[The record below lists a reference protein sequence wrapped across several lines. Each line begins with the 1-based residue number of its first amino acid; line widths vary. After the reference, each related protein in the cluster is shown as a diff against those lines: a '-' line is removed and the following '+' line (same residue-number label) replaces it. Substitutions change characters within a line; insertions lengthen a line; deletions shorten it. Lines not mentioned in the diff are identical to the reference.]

1 MLLLLLLLYVYFFLL
16 PQDDPERLDKVL
28 NLHYVLTSSLFPCRL
43 ALPPTPPPSSSPP
56 PPFFPR
62 HPSCPSTRCSSQCEQ
77 RKGQNSD
84 VIVGAPQ
91 EDEQEDGR
99 GKGKEKQT
107 TGTGAERW
115 ASTPSK
121 ASTSSRTLRSRGSP

>member
-28 NLHYVLTSSLFPCRL
+28 KFALRTYIFSFSLSSSSSSN
-43 ALPPTPPPSSSPP
+43 AIPSSFSL
-56 PPFFPR
+56 
-62 HPSCPSTRCSSQCEQ
+62 PSFLDTRLVRVQGVRVSATSG
-77 RKGQNSD
+77 RGRIRD

-91 EDEQEDGR
+91 EGEQEDDR
-99 GKGKEKQT
+99 GNGKEKQT

-121 ASTSSRTLRSRGSP
+121 ASTSSRALRSRGSP